1 MSHGPHVPRVPQTS
15 CIISRESVEGEYS
28 PEQLVMGQRE
38 AVSREK
44 KSRESSLAGSL
55 LTEYTWDESHSLGH
69 PVTGEAGNRS
79 EGDRSKWSW
88 GASHLLERSLPKVS
102 PLDLSCVSSRTLSR
116 QLGILSL
123 GSLMGAQWS
132 PMLSLK
138 CSSEWMNL

>member
-1 MSHGPHVPRVPQTS
+1 MFLSSPKQAASSPENQW
-15 CIISRESVEGEYS
+15 RESTAQSSWSWGKGKQF
-28 PEQLVMGQRE
+28 PEK
-38 AVSREK
+38 K